1 MIKVCVLDDN
11 VNVQIEGE
19 VVSGGGGEAYTGS
32 YEATPSLEEQVFSTG
47 GKILAHNFV
56 VNPIPSNYGLVTY
69 SGSIITIS

>member
-1 MIKVCVLDDN
+1 MIKVCVLEDN
-11 VNVQIEGE
+11 VNVNVDGE

-32 YEATPSLEEQVFSTG
+32 YEATPSQEEQIFNTG
-47 GKILAHNFV
+47 GKILAHDFV